1 MENFTIEIDRDL
13 VKQRVN
19 ETIDASISK
28 ALRNKKEDIEK
39 TLTDFVDKG
48 FFKDKTSSFD
58 KALDWVIDRAF
69 SDGLEKAMD
78 ELNFKE
84 VIADKAKE
92 LLSNPDFISDIA
104 EAKVRSSLGL
114 PQK

>member
-1 MENFTIEIDRDL
+1 MENFTIEIDREL
-13 VKQRVN
+13 VKKRVN
-19 ETIDASISK
+19 ETIDASINK
-28 ALRNKKEDIEK
+28 ALKDKKEDIERA
-39 TLTDFVDKG
+39 LTDFLNKG

-58 KALDWVIDRAF
+58 KALDWVVDRAF

-78 ELNFKE
+78 ELDFKE
-84 VIADKAKE
+84 VIAEKAKE
-92 LLSNPDFISDIA
+92 LLSNPDFISDLA